1 MKNAYIKRI
10 FPLLTLI
17 LLGSCGK
24 KFLNLSPYNEIPT
37 SGAVTDENSMQVAV
51 NGMYASLRAVDLFG
65 RSVPIDGDLMADNTF
80 IGGQNSNRYLQE
92 MLWTYI
98 AIDGDQ
104 QNMWAE
110 AYNTILRANVI
121 INSKLPSD
129 AVTQQL
135 IGESLTVRALCYFTL
150 VRFYALPYQTD
161 SSSPGVP
168 IVLTFDPFA
177 KPARS
182 SVGQV
187 YQQIQS
193 DLNQAITLL
202 NTAKNTSYVSLPVA
216 QGLLAKV
223 LLTEGAY
230 AAANAESLL
239 VIGSGS
245 YHLTLDSAALANYW
259 ATTAPRTDG
268 LETLFEVEFDAV
280 DNNGTDNL
288 DAFYDQAGY
297 GDALCTDTLWK
308 IYSPTDGR
316 RGLILPGFR
325 NSQGVFIVNKYS
337 NLQNAN
343 GKDNT
348 KILRYAEILLI
359 AAETYNRT
367 GNDVLGLS
375 YLDTVAKARD
385 NSFAGYTGLTGSN
398 LLNQIIIERRKE
410 LAFEGDRYW
419 DLVRLGLPVIRDT
432 ANTPYL
438 INTPG
443 TLAVS
448 SKARIFPIPQAE
460 INANKNVTQN
470 PGY

>member
-1 MKNAYIKRI
+1 
-10 FPLLTLI
+10 
-17 LLGSCGK
+17 
-24 KFLNLSPYNEIPT
+24 
-37 SGAVTDENSMQVAV
+37 
-51 NGMYASLRAVDLFG
+51 
-65 RSVPIDGDLMADNTF
+65 
-80 IGGQNSNRYLQE
+80 
-92 MLWTYI
+92 
-98 AIDGDQ
+98 
-104 QNMWAE
+104 
-110 AYNTILRANVI
+110 
-121 INSKLPSD
+121 
-129 AVTQQL
+129 
-135 IGESLTVRALCYFTL
+135 
-150 VRFYALPYQTD
+150 
-161 SSSPGVP
+161 
-168 IVLTFDPFA
+168 
-177 KPARS
+177 
-182 SVGQV
+182 
-187 YQQIQS
+187 
-193 DLNQAITLL
+193 
-202 NTAKNTSYVSLPVA
+202 
-216 QGLLAKV
+216 
-223 LLTEGAY
+223 
-230 AAANAESLL
+230 
-239 VIGSGS
+239 
-245 YHLTLDSAALANYW
+245 
-259 ATTAPRTDG
+259 
-268 LETLFEVEFDAV
+268 LFEVEFDAV